1 MSELNSQQRGQ
12 SSTRGVKPMITKDIL
27 IRLQTIKFL
36 KSGNEVTKVTEGDR
50 AMQEFVWY
58 KETYPKNYTLR
69 YKK

>member
-1 MSELNSQQRGQ
+1 
-12 SSTRGVKPMITKDIL
+12 MITKDIL

-50 AMQEFVWY
+50 AMKEFVWY

-69 YKK
+69 YHKW